1 MAQRELRCVKAS
13 GMEDLFSARQ
23 RELQRQ
29 FAPLAERMRPRTL
42 DEIVGQEHLLGSGSV
57 LRRMIEE
64 DRLVSLILWGPPG
77 CGKTTIARVIAERTR
92 SAFVALSAVTAT
104 VNDVRRAVQE
114 AKERLGHYGQR
125 TVVFIDEIHRF
136 NRAQQDALLPA
147 VEDGTIVLIGATTEN
162 PSFEV
167 NAPLLS
173 RCRVVV
179 LEPLSDEAI
188 RAILRRALSDRER
201 GLGDRPVTVDPDALE
216 AIVNLANGD
225 ARTALNTL
233 ELAVQSAR
241 EGRVTLEVVRQAAM
255 RRASVYDRAGDAHY
269 DTISALHK
277 AIRGSDPDAAL
288 YWLARML
295 ENGEDPLFIARRLVR
310 AASEDIGLADPHA
323 LVVAVAAQQ
332 AVHFVGMPEGAL
344 ALAQAAVYLALAPKS
359 NALYRAYEAARRDVA
374 ETRNDPVP
382 LHLRN
387 APTALMRELG
397 YGAGYRYPHD
407 EPDGIGRQEYL
418 PPRLRGRRYYAPTDR
433 GWEARLRERLATL
446 RARRTEAAEP
456 VPADEGEP

>member
-1 MAQRELRCVKAS
+1 
-13 GMEDLFSARQ
+13 MESLFSARE
-23 RELQRQ
+23 RELQQR

-42 DEIVGQEHLLGSGSV
+42 DEIVGQTHLLGPGAL
-57 LRRMIEE
+57 LRGMIEE

-77 CGKTTIARVIAERTR
+77 CGKTTIARVIAEQTR
-92 SAFVALSAVTAT
+92 AAFVPLSAVTAT
-104 VNDVRRAVQE
+104 VADVRRAVHE
-114 AKERLGHYGQR
+114 ARERLGQLGQR
-125 TVVFIDEIHRF
+125 TIVFIDEIHRF

-188 RAILRRALSDRER
+188 RSLLERALTDTER
-201 GLGDRPVTVDPDALE
+201 GLGGLAVEVEPEALE

-225 ARTALNTL
+225 ARMALNTL
-233 ELAVQSAR
+233 ELAVTGAR
-241 EGRVTLEVVRQAAM
+241 RGRVTVDIVRQAAM
-255 RRASVYDRAGDAHY
+255 RRATVYDRVGDVHY

-332 AVHFVGMPEGAL
+332 AVHVVGLPEGAL

-387 APTALMRELG
+387 APTALLRQLG
-397 YGAGYRYPHD
+397 WGAGYRYPHD

-418 PPRLRGRRYYAPTDR
+418 PPRLRGRRYYEPTER
-433 GWEARLRERLATL
+433 GWEARVRERLAAI
-446 RARRTEAAEP
+446 RARRNEP
-456 VPADEGEP
+456 GERSGADEERP

>member
-1 MAQRELRCVKAS
+1 
-13 GMEDLFSARQ
+13 MESLFSARE
-23 RELQRQ
+23 RELQHRY
-29 FAPLAERMRPRTL
+29 APLAERMRPRTL
-42 DEIVGQEHLLGSGSV
+42 DEIVGQEHVLGPGAL

-77 CGKTTIARVIAERTR
+77 CGKTTLARVIAEHTR
-92 SAFVALSAVTAT
+92 AAFVPLSAVTAT
-104 VNDVRRAVQE
+104 VADVRRAVQE
-114 AKERLGHYGQR
+114 ARERLGQLGQR
-125 TVVFIDEIHRF
+125 TIVFIDEIHRF

-179 LEPLSDEAI
+179 LEPLSDDAI
-188 RAILRRALSDRER
+188 RSLLDRALTDTER
-201 GLGDRPVTVDPDALE
+201 GLGGLAVEVDPEALE

-225 ARTALNTL
+225 ARMALNTL
-233 ELAVQSAR
+233 ELAVSGAR
-241 EGRVTLEVVRQAAM
+241 GGRVTVDLVRQAAM
-255 RRASVYDRAGDAHY
+255 RRAMVYDRAGDAHY

-295 ENGEDPLFIARRLVR
+295 ENGEDPLFIARRLIR
-310 AASEDIGLADPHA
+310 AASEDVGLADPHA

-332 AVHFVGMPEGAL
+332 AVHVIGLPEGAL
-344 ALAQAAVYLALAPKS
+344 ALAEAAVYLAVAPKS
-359 NALYRAYEAARRDVA
+359 NALYRAYEAARRDVI

-387 APTALMRELG
+387 APSTLMRQLG
-397 YGAGYRYPHD
+397 WGAGYRYPHD
-407 EPDGIGRQEYL
+407 EPDAIGRQEYL
-418 PPRLRGRRYYAPTDR
+418 PPRLRDRRYYEPTDR
-433 GWEARLRERLATL
+433 GWEARLRERLAAI
-446 RARRTEAAEP
+446 RARRGERSERSETN
-456 VPADEGEP
+456 EGRP

>member
-1 MAQRELRCVKAS
+1 
-13 GMEDLFSARQ
+13 MESLFSARE
-23 RELQRQ
+23 RELQRR

-42 DEIVGQEHLLGSGSV
+42 DEIVGQEHVLGPGSL

-77 CGKTTIARVIAERTR
+77 CGKTTIARVIAEQTR
-92 SAFVALSAVTAT
+92 AVFVSLSAVTAA
-104 VNDVRRAVQE
+104 VADVRRAVQE
-114 AKERLGHYGQR
+114 AKERLGQYGQR
-125 TVVFIDEIHRF
+125 TIVFIDEIHRF

-179 LEPLSDEAI
+179 LEPLSDEAV
-188 RAILRRALSDRER
+188 RTLLVRALTDRER
-201 GLGDRPVTVDPDALE
+201 GLGGVPVEVAPEALD

-233 ELAVQSAR
+233 ELAVAGAR
-241 EGRVTLEVVRQAAM
+241 DGRVTLEIVRQAAM

-310 AASEDIGLADPHA
+310 AASEDVGLADPHA
-323 LVVAVAAQQ
+323 LVLAVAAQH
-332 AVHFVGMPEGAL
+332 AVHFIGLPEGAL
-344 ALAQAAVYLALAPKS
+344 ALAEAVVYLALAPKS
-359 NALYRAYEAARRDVA
+359 NALYRAYEAARRDVV

-387 APTALMRELG
+387 APTSLMRELG
-397 YGAGYRYPHD
+397 WGSGYRYPHD
-407 EPDGIGRQEYL
+407 EPDAIGRQEYL
-418 PPRLRGRRYYAPTDR
+418 PPRLRGRRYYEPTDR
-433 GWEARLRERLATL
+433 GWETRLRERLAAI
-446 RARRTEAAEP
+446 RARRGEP
-456 VPADEGEP
+456 VESSESDEGSL